1 MAEASAV
8 GTSAAEVVTAAGAN
22 GAEISG
28 ERRGKNAVLAAG
40 ALALAPAL
48 WLYGRAIR
56 LGRAQA

>member
-1 MAEASAV
+1 M